1 MRRNKEKIMLKRK
14 IWAKLEA
21 FKANADKKTLL
32 LTGARQV
39 GKTYIVE
46 QFAKAKYESFV
57 EINFVEDPVAKAIF
71 HDVADEKD
79 VLRRITAYA
88 QGKIIPGETLVL
100 FDEVQECPEAVTY
113 AKFLVDKGGCHY
125 IYSGSLLGV
134 ELKNVRSVPVGYM
147 DEEEMFPLDFEEF
160 LTANG
165 ESEDAI
171 SEAKAAFE
179 GRRAVDA
186 FIHDR
191 LMRYF
196 KLYLVVGG
204 MPAAVQKYVDT
215 NDLAAVAAE
224 QRSVIRAYRRDIS
237 KYDPD
242 HALRIREIYDL
253 LPPELASENKRF
265 KMSNVVP
272 DSRFSR
278 VEDGFLWLKSA
289 GVAIPAY
296 CVEEPKAPLRLSEK
310 RNLFKLFA
318 NDVGLLAAMYA
329 EGIQLRI
336 VAGESTL
343 NIGAV
348 YENAVAQ
355 ELRAHGFSPYY
366 YHSKKRGEL
375 DFVVE
380 NAGSAIPI
388 EVKSGKDYKRH
399 NALQNVLMDT
409 NYPINEAIVLSNENL
424 EQIGKI
430 TYAPVY
436 MVMFVVPDALP
447 DKLIYRI

>member
-1 MRRNKEKIMLKRK
+1 MLNRK
-14 IWAKLEA
+14 IWAKLES

-46 QFAKAKYESFV
+46 QFAKAMYRSFV
-57 EINFVEDPVAKAIF
+57 EINFIKDSTAKAIF
-71 HDVADEKD
+71 QDVADEKD
-79 VLRRITAYA
+79 VLRRLTAYA
-88 QGKIIPGETLVL
+88 QGKLIPGETLVL

-113 AKFLVDKGGCHY
+113 AKFLVEKGGCHY

-160 LTANG
+160 LEANG
-165 ESEDAI
+165 EGADVI
-171 SEAKAAFE
+171 SEARAAFD

-186 FIHDR
+186 FMHDR

-196 KLYLVVGG
+196 RLYLVVGG
-204 MPAAVQKYVDT
+204 MPAAVQRYVDT

-224 QRSVIRAYRRDIS
+224 QRSVLRAYRRDIS

-253 LPPELASENKRF
+253 LPSELASENKRF
-265 KMSNVVP
+265 KMSVAVP

-278 VEDGFLWLKSA
+278 IEDGFLWLKNA
-289 GVAIPAY
+289 GVAIPAC
-296 CVEEPKAPLRLSEK
+296 CVEEPKPPLRLSEK
-310 RNLFKLFA
+310 RSLFKLFA

-336 VAGESTL
+336 LAGEKAL

-355 ELRAHGFSPYY
+355 ELRAHRFSPYY
-366 YHSKKRGEL
+366 FHSKKKGEL

-380 NAGSAIPI
+380 NAGRAMPI

-399 NALQNVLMDT
+399 NALQNVLADK
-409 NYPINEAIVLSNENL
+409 NYPIDEAIVLSNGNL
-424 EQIGKI
+424 ERAGRIV
-430 TYAPVY
+430 YAPVY
-436 MVMFVVPDALP
+436 MAMFIMPDAIP
-447 DKLIYRI
+447 DELIYKIK

>member
-1 MRRNKEKIMLKRK
+1 MLKRK
-14 IWAKLEA
+14 IWSKLEA

-46 QFAKAKYESFV
+46 QFAKARYKSFV
-57 EINFVEDPVAKAIF
+57 EINFVEDSAAKAIF

-165 ESEDAI
+165 ESEDVIA
-171 SEAKAAFE
+171 EAKAAFE

-224 QRSVIRAYRRDIS
+224 QRFVIRAYRRDIS

-253 LPPELASENKRF
+253 LPSELASENKRF
-265 KMSNVVP
+265 KLSGAVP

-278 VEDGFLWLKSA
+278 VEDGFLWLENA

-296 CVEEPKAPLRLSEK
+296 CAEEPKPPLRLSEK

-336 VAGESTL
+336 LAGETAF

-355 ELRAHGFSPYY
+355 ELKTHGFNLFY

-380 NAGSAIPI
+380 NAGHAIPI

-399 NALQNVLMDT
+399 NALRNVLADE
-409 NYPINEAIVLSNENL
+409 NYPINEAIVLSNENV
-424 EQIGKI
+424 ERVGKI

-436 MVMFVVPDALP
+436 MAMFVAPDSIP
-447 DKLIYRI
+447 EKLVYKI

>member
-1 MRRNKEKIMLKRK
+1 MLKRK
-14 IWAKLEA
+14 IWSKLER
-21 FKANADKKTLL
+21 FRANGDKKTLL

-46 QFAKAKYESFV
+46 QFAKAMYRSFV
-57 EINFVEDPVAKAIF
+57 EINFVEDTTAKAIF
-71 HDVADEKD
+71 QDVADEKD
-79 VLRRITAYA
+79 VLRRLTAYA
-88 QGKIIPGETLVL
+88 RGKVIPGETLVL

-113 AKFLVDKGGCHY
+113 AKFLVGKGGCHY

-134 ELKNVRSVPVGYM
+134 EIKNVRSVPVGYM

-160 LTANG
+160 LEANG
-165 ESEDAI
+165 EGADVI
-171 SEAKAAFE
+171 SEAKSAFE
-179 GRRAVDA
+179 DRRAVDA
-186 FIHDR
+186 FMHDR

-196 KLYLVVGG
+196 RLYLFVGG

-224 QRSVIRAYRRDIS
+224 QRFVIRAYRRDIS

-242 HALRIREIYDL
+242 HALRIRELYDL
-253 LPPELASENKRF
+253 LPSELASENKRF
-265 KMSNVVP
+265 KLSGAVS
-272 DSRFSR
+272 DGRFAR
-278 VEDGFLWLKSA
+278 IEDGFLWLKNA

-296 CVEEPKAPLRLSEK
+296 CVEEPKPPLRLSEK

-336 VAGESTL
+336 LAGERAL

-348 YENAVAQ
+348 YENAIAQ
-355 ELRAHGFSPYY
+355 ELKAHGFSPCY

-380 NAGSAIPI
+380 NAGRAMPI

-399 NALQNVLMDT
+399 NALHNVLADG
-409 NYPINEAIVLSNENL
+409 NYPIDEAIVLSGENM
-424 EQIGKI
+424 ERVGKI

-436 MVMFVVPDALP
+436 MAMFIAPNALP
-447 DKLIYRI
+447 DRLIYRVK

>member
-1 MRRNKEKIMLKRK
+1 MLKRK
-14 IWAKLEA
+14 IWSKLEA
-21 FKANADKKTLL
+21 FKATADKKTLL

-46 QFAKAKYESFV
+46 QFAIARYKSFV
-57 EINFVEDPVAKAIF
+57 EINFVEDSAAKAIF

-160 LTANG
+160 LSANG
-165 ESEDAI
+165 ESEDVI

-224 QRSVIRAYRRDIS
+224 QRFIIRAYRRDIS

-253 LPPELASENKRF
+253 LPSELASENKRF
-265 KMSNVVP
+265 KLSGAVP
-272 DSRFSR
+272 DSRFLR
-278 VEDGFLWLKSA
+278 VEDGFLWLKNA

-296 CVEEPKAPLRLSEK
+296 CVEEPKPPLRLSEK

-336 VAGESTL
+336 LAGESAL

-355 ELRAHGFSPYY
+355 ELKAHGFSPYY

-380 NAGSAIPI
+380 NAGNAIPI

-399 NALQNVLMDT
+399 NALRNVLADG
-409 NYPINEAIVLSNENL
+409 NYPINEAIVLSNENV
-424 EQIGKI
+424 ERVGKI

-436 MVMFVVPDALP
+436 MAMYVAPDSIP
-447 DKLIYRI
+447 EKLVYKI

>member
-1 MRRNKEKIMLKRK
+1 MLKRK
-14 IWAKLEA
+14 IWSKLER
-21 FKANADKKTLL
+21 FRANGDKKTLL

-46 QFAKAKYESFV
+46 QFAKAMYRSFV
-57 EINFVEDPVAKAIF
+57 EINFVEDTTAKAIF
-71 HDVADEKD
+71 QDVADEKD
-79 VLRRITAYA
+79 VLRRLTAYA
-88 QGKIIPGETLVL
+88 KGKVIPGETLVL

-113 AKFLVDKGGCHY
+113 AKFLVGKGGCHY

-134 ELKNVRSVPVGYM
+134 EIKNVRSVPVGYM

-160 LTANG
+160 LEANG
-165 ESEDAI
+165 EGADVI

-179 GRRAVDA
+179 GRCAVDA
-186 FIHDR
+186 FMHDR

-224 QRSVIRAYRRDIS
+224 QCFVIRAYRRDIS

-253 LPPELASENKRF
+253 LPSELASENKRF
-265 KMSNVVP
+265 KLSGAVL
-272 DSRFSR
+272 DGRFAR
-278 VEDGFLWLKSA
+278 VEYGFLWLKNA

-296 CVEEPKAPLRLSEK
+296 CVEEPKPPLRLSEK
-310 RNLFKLFA
+310 RSLFKLFA

-336 VAGESTL
+336 LAGERAL

-355 ELRAHGFSPYY
+355 ELKAHGFSPYY

-380 NAGSAIPI
+380 NAGRAMPI

-399 NALQNVLMDT
+399 NALHNVLADD
-409 NYPINEAIVLSNENL
+409 NYPIDEAIVLSNENM
-424 EQIGKI
+424 ERVGKI

-436 MVMFVVPDALP
+436 MAMFIAPDALP
-447 DKLIYRI
+447 VRLIYRVK

>member
-1 MRRNKEKIMLKRK
+1 MLKRK
-14 IWAKLEA
+14 IWSKLER
-21 FKANADKKTLL
+21 FRVDGDKKTLL

-46 QFAKAKYESFV
+46 QFAKAMYRSFV
-57 EINFVEDPVAKAIF
+57 EINFVEDTTAKAIF
-71 HDVADEKD
+71 QDVADEKD
-79 VLRRITAYA
+79 VLRRLTAYA
-88 QGKIIPGETLVL
+88 QGKVIPGETLVF
-100 FDEVQECPEAVTY
+100 FDEIQECPEAVTY
-113 AKFLVDKGGCHY
+113 AKFLVGKGGCHY

-134 ELKNVRSVPVGYM
+134 EIKNVRSVPVGYM

-160 LTANG
+160 LEANG
-165 ESEDAI
+165 EGADVI
-171 SEAKAAFE
+171 SEAKAAF
-179 GRRAVDA
+179 GDRRVVDA
-186 FIHDR
+186 FMHDR

-204 MPAAVQKYVDT
+204 MPAAVQKYVDR

-224 QRSVIRAYRRDIS
+224 QRFVIRAYRRDIS

-242 HALRIREIYDL
+242 HALRIREMYDL
-253 LPPELASENKRF
+253 LPSELASENKRF
-265 KMSNVVP
+265 KLSGAVP
-272 DSRFSR
+272 DGRFAR
-278 VEDGFLWLKSA
+278 VEDGFLWLKNA

-296 CVEEPKAPLRLSEK
+296 CVEEPKPPLRLSEK

-336 VAGESTL
+336 LAGESSL

-355 ELRAHGFSPYY
+355 ELKAHGFSPYY

-380 NAGSAIPI
+380 NAGRTMPI

-399 NALQNVLMDT
+399 NALRNVLADD
-409 NYPINEAIVLSNENL
+409 NYPIDEAIVLSNENM
-424 EQIGKI
+424 ERVGKI

-436 MVMFVVPDALP
+436 MAMFIVPDALP
-447 DKLIYRI
+447 ERLIYRVK

>member
-1 MRRNKEKIMLKRK
+1 MLNRK
-14 IWAKLEA
+14 IWAKLES

-46 QFAKAKYESFV
+46 QFAKAMYRSFV
-57 EINFVEDPVAKAIF
+57 EINFIKDSTAKAIF
-71 HDVADEKD
+71 QDVADEKD
-79 VLRRITAYA
+79 VLRRLTAYA
-88 QGKIIPGETLVL
+88 QGKLIPGETLVL

-113 AKFLVDKGGCHY
+113 AKFLVEKGGCHY

-160 LTANG
+160 LEANG
-165 ESEDAI
+165 EGADVI
-171 SEAKAAFE
+171 SEARAAFD

-186 FIHDR
+186 FMHDR

-196 KLYLVVGG
+196 RLYLVVGG
-204 MPAAVQKYVDT
+204 MPAAVQRYVDT

-224 QRSVIRAYRRDIS
+224 QRSVLRAYRRDIS

-253 LPPELASENKRF
+253 LPSELASENKRF
-265 KMSNVVP
+265 KMSVAVP

-278 VEDGFLWLKSA
+278 IEDGFLWLKNA
-289 GVAIPAY
+289 GVAIPAC
-296 CVEEPKAPLRLSEK
+296 CVEEPKPPLRLSEK
-310 RNLFKLFA
+310 RSLFKLFA

-336 VAGESTL
+336 LAGEKAL

-366 YHSKKRGEL
+366 FHSKKKGEL

-380 NAGSAIPI
+380 NAGRAMPI

-399 NALQNVLMDT
+399 NALQNVLADK
-409 NYPINEAIVLSNENL
+409 NYPIDEAIVLSNGNL
-424 EQIGKI
+424 ERAGRIV
-430 TYAPVY
+430 YAPVY
-436 MVMFVVPDALP
+436 MAMFIMPDAIP
-447 DKLIYRI
+447 DELIYKIK

>member
-1 MRRNKEKIMLKRK
+1 MLKRK
-14 IWAKLEA
+14 IWSKLEA

-46 QFAKAKYESFV
+46 QFAKARYKSFV
-57 EINFVEDPVAKAIF
+57 EINFVEDSAAKAIF

-165 ESEDAI
+165 ESEDVI

-224 QRSVIRAYRRDIS
+224 QRFVIRAYRRDIS

-253 LPPELASENKRF
+253 LPSELASENKRF
-265 KMSNVVP
+265 KLSGAVP

-278 VEDGFLWLKSA
+278 VEDGFLWLKNA
-289 GVAIPAY
+289 GVAIPSY
-296 CVEEPKAPLRLSEK
+296 CTEEPKPPLRLSEK

-336 VAGESTL
+336 LAGETAF

-355 ELRAHGFSPYY
+355 ELKTHGFNLSY

-380 NAGSAIPI
+380 NVGHAIPI

-399 NALQNVLMDT
+399 NALRNVLADG
-409 NYPINEAIVLSNENL
+409 NYPINEAIVLSNENV
-424 EQIGKI
+424 ERVGKI

-436 MVMFVVPDALP
+436 MAMFVAPDSIP
-447 DKLIYRI
+447 EKLVYKI

>member
-1 MRRNKEKIMLKRK
+1 MLKRK
-14 IWAKLEA
+14 IWSKLED
-21 FKANADKKTLL
+21 FKVSADKKTLL

-46 QFAKAKYESFV
+46 QFAKARYKSFV
-57 EINFVEDPVAKAIF
+57 EVNFVEDSAAKAIF
-71 HDVADEKD
+71 HDIADEKD

-88 QGKIIPGETLVL
+88 QGKVIPGETLVL

-165 ESEDAI
+165 ESADVIA
-171 SEAKAAFE
+171 EAKAAFE

-224 QRSVIRAYRRDIS
+224 QRFVIRAYRRDIS

-253 LPPELASENKRF
+253 LPSELASENKRF
-265 KMSNVVP
+265 KLSGVVP

-278 VEDGFLWLKSA
+278 IEDGFLWLKNA

-296 CVEEPKAPLRLSEK
+296 CVEEPKPPLRLSEK

-336 VAGESTL
+336 LAGEKSL
-343 NIGAV
+343 NIGAI
-348 YENAVAQ
+348 YENAGAQ
-355 ELRAHGFSPYY
+355 ELKAHGFGIFY

-380 NAGSAIPI
+380 NAGHAIPI

-399 NALQNVLMDT
+399 NALQNVLADE
-409 NYPINEAIVLSNENL
+409 NYPIDEAIVLSNENV
-424 EQIGKI
+424 ERVGKI
-430 TYAPVY
+430 TYAPAY
-436 MVMFVVPDALP
+436 MAMFIVPDSLP
-447 DKLIYRI
+447 KKLVYKIN

>member
-1 MRRNKEKIMLKRK
+1 MLNRK
-14 IWAKLEA
+14 IWAKLES
-21 FKANADKKTLL
+21 FKSNADKKTLL

-46 QFAKAKYESFV
+46 QFAKAMYRSFV
-57 EINFVEDPVAKAIF
+57 EINFIKDSTAKAIF
-71 HDVADEKD
+71 QDVADEKD
-79 VLRRITAYA
+79 VLRRLTAYA
-88 QGKIIPGETLVL
+88 QGKLIPGETLVL

-113 AKFLVDKGGCHY
+113 AKFLVEKGGCHY

-160 LTANG
+160 LEANG
-165 ESEDAI
+165 EGADVI
-171 SEAKAAFE
+171 SEARAAFD

-186 FIHDR
+186 FMHDR

-196 KLYLVVGG
+196 RLYLVVGG
-204 MPAAVQKYVDT
+204 MPAAVQRYVDT

-224 QRSVIRAYRRDIS
+224 QRSVLRAYRRDIS
-237 KYDPD
+237 KYDPN

-253 LPPELASENKRF
+253 LPSELASENKRF
-265 KMSNVVP
+265 KMAVAVP

-278 VEDGFLWLKSA
+278 IEDGFMWLKNA
-289 GVAIPAY
+289 GVAIPAF
-296 CVEEPKAPLRLSEK
+296 CVEEPKPPLRLSEK
-310 RNLFKLFA
+310 RSLFKLFA

-336 VAGESTL
+336 LAGEKAL

-366 YHSKKRGEL
+366 FHSKKKGEL

-380 NAGSAIPI
+380 NAGHAMPI

-399 NALQNVLMDT
+399 NALQNVLADK
-409 NYPINEAIVLSNENL
+409 NYPIDEAIVLSNGNL
-424 EQIGKI
+424 ECAGRIV
-430 TYAPVY
+430 YAPVY
-436 MVMFVVPDALP
+436 MVMFIMPDAIP
-447 DKLIYRI
+447 DELIYKIK

>member
-1 MRRNKEKIMLKRK
+1 M
-14 IWAKLEA
+14 
-21 FKANADKKTLL
+21 
-32 LTGARQV
+32 
-39 GKTYIVE
+39 
-46 QFAKAKYESFV
+46 
-57 EINFVEDPVAKAIF
+57 
-71 HDVADEKD
+71 D

-88 QGKIIPGETLVL
+88 KGKVIPGETLVL
-100 FDEVQECPEAVTY
+100 FDEIQECPEAVTY

-160 LTANG
+160 LEANG
-165 ESEDAI
+165 ESEDVI
-171 SEAKAAFE
+171 SEAKEAFE

-215 NDLAAVAAE
+215 NDLAAVAVE
-224 QRSVIRAYRRDIS
+224 QRFVIRAYRRDIS

-253 LPPELASENKRF
+253 MPSELASENKRF
-265 KMSNVVP
+265 KLSGAVP

-278 VEDGFLWLKSA
+278 VEDGFLWLKNA

-296 CVEEPKAPLRLSEK
+296 CIEEPKPPLRLSEK

-336 VAGESTL
+336 LAGERAL

-355 ELRAHGFSPYY
+355 EFKAHGFDPCY

-380 NAGSAIPI
+380 NAGRAIPI

-399 NALQNVLMDT
+399 NALQNVLADK
-409 NYPINEAIVLSNENL
+409 NYPISEAFVLANENL
-424 EQIGKI
+424 ERVGKI
-430 TYAPVY
+430 TYVPAY
-436 MVMFVVPDALP
+436 MAMFIVPDSLP
-447 DKLIYRI
+447 DKLVYKIDTSGV

>member
-1 MRRNKEKIMLKRK
+1 MLKRK
-14 IWAKLEA
+14 IWPKLEA
-21 FKANADKKTLL
+21 FKATADKKTLL

-46 QFAKAKYESFV
+46 QFARARYKSFV
-57 EINFVEDPVAKAIF
+57 EINFVEDSAAKAIF

-79 VLRRITAYA
+79 VLRRITTYA

-165 ESEDAI
+165 ESEDVI
-171 SEAKAAFE
+171 SEAKSAFE

-224 QRSVIRAYRRDIS
+224 QRFVIRAYRRDIS

-253 LPPELASENKRF
+253 LPSELASENKRF
-265 KMSNVVP
+265 KLSGAVP

-278 VEDGFLWLKSA
+278 VEDGFLWLKNA
-289 GVAIPAY
+289 GVAIPA
-296 CVEEPKAPLRLSEK
+296 CSVEEPKPPLRLSEK

-336 VAGESTL
+336 LAGEKAF

-355 ELRAHGFSPYY
+355 ELKAHGFCPYY

-380 NAGSAIPI
+380 NAGNAIPI

-399 NALQNVLMDT
+399 NAIRNVLADG
-409 NYPINEAIVLSNENL
+409 NYPINEAIVLSNENV
-424 EQIGKI
+424 ERVGKI

-436 MVMFVVPDALP
+436 MAMFVAPDSIP
-447 DKLIYRI
+447 EKLVYKISR

>member
-1 MRRNKEKIMLKRK
+1 MLKRK
-14 IWAKLEA
+14 IWSKLEA
-21 FKANADKKTLL
+21 FKATADKKTLL

-46 QFAKAKYESFV
+46 QFAIARYKSFV
-57 EINFVEDPVAKAIF
+57 EINFVEDSAAKAIF

-160 LTANG
+160 LSANG
-165 ESEDAI
+165 ESEDVI
-171 SEAKAAFE
+171 SEAKSAFE

-224 QRSVIRAYRRDIS
+224 QRFVIRAYRRDIS

-253 LPPELASENKRF
+253 LPSELASENKRF
-265 KMSNVVP
+265 KMTGVVP

-278 VEDGFLWLKSA
+278 VEDGFLWLKNA

-296 CVEEPKAPLRLSEK
+296 CVEEPKSPLRLSEK
-310 RNLFKLFA
+310 RNLFKLFS

-336 VAGESTL
+336 IAGESAL

-355 ELRAHGFSPYY
+355 ELVAHGFSPYY

-380 NAGSAIPI
+380 NAGHAMPI

-399 NALQNVLMDT
+399 NALGNVLADT
-409 NYPINEAIVLSNENL
+409 NYRIGEAFVLNNENL
-424 EQIGKI
+424 ERDGKI
-430 TYAPVY
+430 TYMPVY
-436 MVMFVVPDALP
+436 MSMFIVPDALP

>member
-1 MRRNKEKIMLKRK
+1 MLNRK
-14 IWAKLEA
+14 IWAKLES
-21 FKANADKKTLL
+21 FKSNADKKTLL

-46 QFAKAKYESFV
+46 QFAKAMYRSFV
-57 EINFVEDPVAKAIF
+57 EINFIKDSTAKAIF
-71 HDVADEKD
+71 QDVADEKD
-79 VLRRITAYA
+79 VLRRLTAYA
-88 QGKIIPGETLVL
+88 QGKLIPGETLVL

-113 AKFLVDKGGCHY
+113 AKFLVEKGGCHY

-160 LTANG
+160 LEANG
-165 ESEDAI
+165 EGADVI
-171 SEAKAAFE
+171 SEARAAFD

-186 FIHDR
+186 FMHDR

-196 KLYLVVGG
+196 RLYLVVGG
-204 MPAAVQKYVDT
+204 MPAAVQRYVDT

-224 QRSVIRAYRRDIS
+224 QRSVLRAYRRDIS

-253 LPPELASENKRF
+253 LPSELASENKRF
-265 KMSNVVP
+265 KMAVAVP

-278 VEDGFLWLKSA
+278 IEDGFMWLKNA
-289 GVAIPAY
+289 GVAIPAF
-296 CVEEPKAPLRLSEK
+296 CVEEPKPPLRLSEK
-310 RNLFKLFA
+310 RSLFKLFA

-336 VAGESTL
+336 LAGEKAL

-366 YHSKKRGEL
+366 FHSKKKGEL

-380 NAGSAIPI
+380 NAGRAMPI

-399 NALQNVLMDT
+399 NALQNVLADK
-409 NYPINEAIVLSNENL
+409 NYPIDEAIVLSNGNL
-424 EQIGKI
+424 ECAGRIV
-430 TYAPVY
+430 YAPVY
-436 MVMFVVPDALP
+436 MAMFIMPDAIP
-447 DKLIYRI
+447 DELIYKIK

>member
-1 MRRNKEKIMLKRK
+1 MLKRR
-14 IWAKLEA
+14 IWSKLEA
-21 FKANADKKTLL
+21 FKATADKKTLL

-46 QFAKAKYESFV
+46 QFARARYKSFV
-57 EINFVEDPVAKAIF
+57 EINFVEDSAAKAIF

-160 LTANG
+160 LSANG
-165 ESEDAI
+165 ESEDVI

-224 QRSVIRAYRRDIS
+224 QRFVIRAYRRDIS

-253 LPPELASENKRF
+253 LPSELASENKRF
-265 KMSNVVP
+265 KLSGAVP

-278 VEDGFLWLKSA
+278 VEDGFLWLKNA

-296 CVEEPKAPLRLSEK
+296 CVEEPKPPLRLSEK

-318 NDVGLLAAMYA
+318 NDVGLLSAMYA

-336 VAGESTL
+336 LAGESAL

-355 ELRAHGFSPYY
+355 ELKTHGFSPCY

-380 NAGSAIPI
+380 NAGNAIPI

-399 NALQNVLMDT
+399 NALRNVLADG
-409 NYPINEAIVLSNENL
+409 NYPINEAIVLSNENV
-424 EQIGKI
+424 ERVGKI

-436 MVMFVVPDALP
+436 MAMFVAPDSIP
-447 DKLIYRI
+447 EKLVYKI

>member
-1 MRRNKEKIMLKRK
+1 MLKRK
-14 IWAKLEA
+14 IWSKLER
-21 FKANADKKTLL
+21 FRANGDKKTLL

-46 QFAKAKYESFV
+46 QFAKAMYRSFV
-57 EINFVEDPVAKAIF
+57 EINFVEDTTAKAIF
-71 HDVADEKD
+71 QDVADEKD
-79 VLRRITAYA
+79 VLRRLTAYA
-88 QGKIIPGETLVL
+88 KGKVIPGETLVL

-113 AKFLVDKGGCHY
+113 AKFLVGKGGCHY

-134 ELKNVRSVPVGYM
+134 EIKNVRSVPVGYM

-160 LTANG
+160 LEANG
-165 ESEDAI
+165 EGADVI

-186 FIHDR
+186 FMHDR

-224 QRSVIRAYRRDIS
+224 QCFVIRAYRRDIS

-242 HALRIREIYDL
+242 HALRIREMYDL
-253 LPPELASENKRF
+253 LPSELASENKRF
-265 KMSNVVP
+265 KLSGVVP
-272 DSRFSR
+272 DGRFAR
-278 VEDGFLWLKSA
+278 VEDGFLWLKNA

-296 CVEEPKAPLRLSEK
+296 CVEEPKPPLRLSEK
-310 RNLFKLFA
+310 RSLFKLFA

-336 VAGESTL
+336 LAGERAL

-355 ELRAHGFSPYY
+355 ELKAHGFSPYY

-380 NAGSAIPI
+380 NAGRAMPI

-399 NALQNVLMDT
+399 NALHNVLADN
-409 NYPINEAIVLSNENL
+409 NYPIDEAIVLSNENM
-424 EQIGKI
+424 ERVGKI

-436 MVMFVVPDALP
+436 MAMFIAPDALP
-447 DKLIYRI
+447 ERLIYRVK

>member
-1 MRRNKEKIMLKRK
+1 MLKRK
-14 IWAKLEA
+14 IWSKLED
-21 FKANADKKTLL
+21 FKANANKKTLL

-46 QFAKAKYESFV
+46 QFAKARYKSFV
-57 EINFVEDPVAKAIF
+57 EINFVEDAAAKAIF

-88 QGKIIPGETLVL
+88 QGKVIPGETLVL

-147 DEEEMFPLDFEEF
+147 DEEEMYPLDFEEF
-160 LTANG
+160 LMANG
-165 ESEDAI
+165 ESADVV

-179 GRRAVDA
+179 ERRAVDA

-224 QRSVIRAYRRDIS
+224 QRFVIRAYRRDIS

-253 LPPELASENKRF
+253 LPSELASENKRF
-265 KMSNVVP
+265 KMTGVVP

-278 VEDGFLWLKSA
+278 VEDGFLWLKNA

-296 CVEEPKAPLRLSEK
+296 CVEEPKSPLRISEK
-310 RNLFKLFA
+310 RNLFKLFS

-336 VAGESTL
+336 IAGESAL

-355 ELRAHGFSPYY
+355 ELVAHGFSLYY

-380 NAGSAIPI
+380 NAGHAMPI

-399 NALQNVLMDT
+399 NALGNVLADT
-409 NYPINEAIVLSNENL
+409 NYRIGESFVLNNENL
-424 EQIGKI
+424 ERDGKI
-430 TYAPVY
+430 TYMPVY
-436 MVMFVVPDALP
+436 MAMFIVPDELP

>member
-1 MRRNKEKIMLKRK
+1 MLKRK
-14 IWAKLEA
+14 IWSKLED
-21 FKANADKKTLL
+21 FKASADKKTLL

-46 QFAKAKYESFV
+46 QFAKARYKSFV
-57 EINFVEDPVAKAIF
+57 EVNFVEDSAAKAIF
-71 HDVADEKD
+71 HDIADEKD

-88 QGKIIPGETLVL
+88 QGKVIPGETLVL

-165 ESEDAI
+165 ESADVIA
-171 SEAKAAFE
+171 EAKAAFE

-224 QRSVIRAYRRDIS
+224 QRFVIRAYRRDIS

-253 LPPELASENKRF
+253 LPSELASENKRF
-265 KMSNVVP
+265 KLSGAVP

-278 VEDGFLWLKSA
+278 IEDGFLWLKNA

-296 CVEEPKAPLRLSEK
+296 CVEEPKPPLRLSEK

-336 VAGESTL
+336 LAGEKSL
-343 NIGAV
+343 NIGAI

-355 ELRAHGFSPYY
+355 ELKAHGFGIFY

-380 NAGSAIPI
+380 NAGHAIPI

-399 NALQNVLMDT
+399 NALQNVLADE
-409 NYPINEAIVLSNENL
+409 NYPIDEAIVLSNENV
-424 EQIGKI
+424 ERVGKI
-430 TYAPVY
+430 TYAPAY
-436 MVMFVVPDALP
+436 MAMFIVPDSLP
-447 DKLIYRI
+447 KKLVYKIN

>member
-1 MRRNKEKIMLKRK
+1 MLKRK
-14 IWAKLEA
+14 IWSKLEA

-46 QFAKAKYESFV
+46 QFAKARYKSFV
-57 EINFVEDPVAKAIF
+57 EINFVEDSTAKAIF
-71 HDVADEKD
+71 QDVADERD

-113 AKFLVDKGGCHY
+113 AKFLVNKGGCHY

-165 ESEDAI
+165 ESEDVI
-171 SEAKAAFE
+171 LEAKAAFE

-224 QRSVIRAYRRDIS
+224 QRFVIRAYRRDIS
-237 KYDPD
+237 KYDLD

-253 LPPELASENKRF
+253 LPSELASENKRF
-265 KMSNVVP
+265 KLSGVVP

-278 VEDGFLWLKSA
+278 VEDGFLWLKNA

-296 CVEEPKAPLRLSEK
+296 CAEEPKPPLRLSEK

-329 EGIQLRI
+329 EGIQLR
-336 VAGESTL
+336 VLAGETAF

-355 ELRAHGFSPYY
+355 ELKTHGFNLFYF
-366 YHSKKRGEL
+366 HSKKRGEL

-380 NAGSAIPI
+380 NAGYAIPI

-399 NALQNVLMDT
+399 NALRNVLADD
-409 NYPINEAIVLSNENL
+409 NYPINEAIVLSNENV
-424 EQIGKI
+424 ERVGKI

-436 MVMFVVPDALP
+436 MAMFVAPDSTP
-447 DKLIYRI
+447 EKLLYKI

>member
-1 MRRNKEKIMLKRK
+1 MLKRK
-14 IWAKLEA
+14 IWSKLED
-21 FKANADKKTLL
+21 FKASADKKTLL

-46 QFAKAKYESFV
+46 QFAKAMYKSFV
-57 EINFVEDPVAKAIF
+57 EINFVEDSAAKAIF

-79 VLRRITAYA
+79 VLRRIAAYA
-88 QGKIIPGETLVL
+88 QGKVIPGETLVL

-165 ESEDAI
+165 ESADVIA
-171 SEAKAAFE
+171 EAKSAFE

-224 QRSVIRAYRRDIS
+224 QRFVIRAYRRDIS

-253 LPPELASENKRF
+253 LPSELASENKRF
-265 KMSNVVP
+265 KLSGAVP

-278 VEDGFLWLKSA
+278 IEDGFLWLKNA

-336 VAGESTL
+336 LAGEKSL
-343 NIGAV
+343 NIGAI

-355 ELRAHGFSPYY
+355 ELKAHGFGIFY

-380 NAGSAIPI
+380 NAGHAIPI

-399 NALQNVLMDT
+399 NALQNVLADE
-409 NYPINEAIVLSNENL
+409 NYPIDEAIVLSNENV
-424 EQIGKI
+424 ERVGKI
-430 TYAPVY
+430 TYAPAY
-436 MVMFVVPDALP
+436 MAMFIVPDSLP
-447 DKLIYRI
+447 EKLVYKIN

>member
-1 MRRNKEKIMLKRK
+1 MEKTMLKRK
-14 IWAKLEA
+14 IWSKLEA

-46 QFAKAKYESFV
+46 QFAKARYKSFV
-57 EINFVEDPVAKAIF
+57 EINFVEDSAAKAIF

-165 ESEDAI
+165 ESEDVI

-186 FIHDR
+186 FIHER

-224 QRSVIRAYRRDIS
+224 QRFVIRAYRRDIS

-253 LPPELASENKRF
+253 LPSELASENKRF
-265 KMSNVVP
+265 KLSGAVP

-278 VEDGFLWLKSA
+278 VEDGFLWLKNA
-289 GVAIPAY
+289 GVAIPSY
-296 CVEEPKAPLRLSEK
+296 CTEEPKPPLRLSEK

-336 VAGESTL
+336 LAGETAF

-355 ELRAHGFSPYY
+355 ELKTHGFNLSY

-380 NAGSAIPI
+380 NVGHAIPI

-399 NALQNVLMDT
+399 NALRNVLADG
-409 NYPINEAIVLSNENL
+409 NYPINEAIVLSNENV
-424 EQIGKI
+424 ERVGKI

-436 MVMFVVPDALP
+436 MAMFVAPDSIP
-447 DKLIYRI
+447 EKLVYKI

>member
-1 MRRNKEKIMLKRK
+1 
-14 IWAKLEA
+14 
-21 FKANADKKTLL
+21 
-32 LTGARQV
+32 
-39 GKTYIVE
+39 
-46 QFAKAKYESFV
+46 
-57 EINFVEDPVAKAIF
+57 
-71 HDVADEKD
+71 
-79 VLRRITAYA
+79 
-88 QGKIIPGETLVL
+88 
-100 FDEVQECPEAVTY
+100 
-113 AKFLVDKGGCHY
+113 
-125 IYSGSLLGV
+125 
-134 ELKNVRSVPVGYM
+134 
-147 DEEEMFPLDFEEF
+147 
-160 LTANG
+160 
-165 ESEDAI
+165 
-171 SEAKAAFE
+171 
-179 GRRAVDA
+179 
-186 FIHDR
+186 
-191 LMRYF
+191 MRYF

-224 QRSVIRAYRRDIS
+224 QRFVIRAYRRDIS

-253 LPPELASENKRF
+253 LPSELASENKRF
-265 KMSNVVP
+265 KLSGVVP

-278 VEDGFLWLKSA
+278 VEDGFLCLKNA

-296 CVEEPKAPLRLSEK
+296 CVEEPKPPLRLSEK

-336 VAGESTL
+336 LAGETAF

-355 ELRAHGFSPYY
+355 ELKTHGFNLFY

-399 NALQNVLMDT
+399 NALRNVLADG
-409 NYPINEAIVLSNENL
+409 NYPINEAIVLSNENV
-424 EQIGKI
+424 ERVGKI

-436 MVMFVVPDALP
+436 MAMLVAPDSIP
-447 DKLIYRI
+447 EKLVYRI